1 MNDQTT
7 LAGEVARAFR
17 DHGITAALTALI
29 GGTMALIAAITRKA
43 FTNEALLDRLDREL
57 IADRDRIDRQRSED
71 RKADIERDR
80 TDKQRSEDRKV
91 DGDRLDRIETDIR
104 SMRDMLF
111 DAFQRGRSD

>member
-1 MNDQTT
+1 MNDQTN

-71 RKADIERDR
+71 RKAD
-80 TDKQRSEDRKV
+80 
-91 DGDRLDRIETDIR
+91 GDRLDRIETDIR

>member
-57 IADRDRIDRQRSED
+57 IT
-71 RKADIERDR
+71 ERDR
-80 TDKQRSEDRKV
+80 SDKQRSEDRKV
-91 DGDRLDRIETDIR
+91 DSDRLDRIETDIR

>member
-7 LAGEVARAFR
+7 LTSEVARTFR

-71 RKADIERDR
+71 RK
-80 TDKQRSEDRKV
+80 V

>member
-57 IADRDRIDRQRSED
+57 IT
-71 RKADIERDR
+71 ERDR
-80 TDKQRSEDRKV
+80 TEKQRSEDRKV
-91 DGDRLDRIETDIR
+91 DCDRLDRIETDIR

>member
-1 MNDQTT
+1 MDDQTT
-7 LAGEVARAFR
+7 LADAVARAFR

-71 RKADIERDR
+71 RK
-80 TDKQRSEDRKV
+80 V

>member
-7 LAGEVARAFR
+7 LAGEVARVFR

-29 GGTMALIAAITRKA
+29 GGTMALNAAITRKA

-57 IADRDRIDRQRSED
+57 LADRDRIDRQRSED
-71 RKADIERDR
+71 RKA
-80 TDKQRSEDRKV
+80 

>member
-7 LAGEVARAFR
+7 LADAVARAFR

-43 FTNEALLDRLDREL
+43 FTNEALMDRLDREL

-71 RKADIERDR
+71 RK
-80 TDKQRSEDRKV
+80 T

>member
-71 RKADIERDR
+71 RKADD
-80 TDKQRSEDRKV
+80 
-91 DGDRLDRIETDIR
+91 DRLDRIETDIR